1 VRDAFLSCSD
11 PARLQALA
19 DSLTGRDLERC
30 GQKWLRALTPFFTP
44 TERRQAACHHR
55 LFFAQVEYCDN
66 LIFRRRA
73 ALDAL
78 GERLLDANRTIG
90 QPTKLAMIF
99 GRKVTKR
106 HRGKLETVIEDLDLP
121 NPVIRSYCRDGSIKQ
136 YVRDHLDLRTEATSN
151 NVRDFGV
158 PKAIEH
164 VPRLREAMATV
175 TDRYLTVQQDIL
187 ETFGPWAIAS
197 TRRTDTL
204 AQRQTHS
211 RAQA

>member
-1 VRDAFLSCSD
+1 MID
-11 PARLQALA
+11 
-19 DSLTGRDLERC
+19 GLETA
-30 GQKWLRALTPFFTP
+30 G
-44 TERRQAACHHR
+44 
-55 LFFAQVEYCDN
+55 
-66 LIFRRRA
+66 
-73 ALDAL
+73 L

-151 NVRDFGV
+151 NVPDFGV
-158 PKAIEH
+158 PKAVEH

-175 TDRYLTVQQDIL
+175 T
-187 ETFGPWAIAS
+187 
-197 TRRTDTL
+197 
-204 AQRQTHS
+204 QRP
-211 RAQA
+211 ANML